1 MKSKTI
7 HIRVSNSEFYIIKN
21 TAKKAGVTM
30 SEYLR
35 ATALNYNL
43 SYKLTEDEIEIY
55 KELNKYADNFRRI
68 GNLFKLGDSTKVKEI
83 SVETAQLIRD
93 HLNRLKL

>member
-7 HIRVSNSEFYIIKN
+7 NIRVSNSEFYIIKN
-21 TAKKAGVTM
+21 TAKKAGITM
-30 SEYLR
+30 SEYIR

>member
-21 TAKKAGVTM
+21 TAKKAGITM